1 MSVDNTKEH
10 SSLKL
15 LDPISKDLTLIKKI
29 QELRKE
35 LKVLLDS
42 DFRDAFESLGYA
54 VNALKNEEFES
65 AYSEF
70 TNVKKY
76 SIKQYSKMKTFKT
89 KVYCKIMTIFSM
101 HMIQC
106 FNKETK
112 SFDDLLTLPQ
122 DK

>member
-76 SIKQYSKMKTFKT
+76 SIKQYSKMKTFNISLAK
-89 KVYCKIMTIFSM
+89 KILFI
-101 HMIQC
+101 
-106 FNKETK
+106 
-112 SFDDLLTLPQ
+112 
-122 DK
+122 